1 MLTDFLLFVTVIAVV
16 LTATGALGMTLLP
29 RSLAASE
36 DRLSLALISPLA
48 GSAAW
53 IAVPVALGPLVGF
66 TRTLAL
72 VLLAVAAAWVV
83 WRRDRVFF
91 PLRARACALVGALI
105 VLLGLVG
112 ALLMPREID
121 GGLYFVPSMYD
132 HVKCMIIRSIA
143 EHGLPPVNPW
153 LADGGAPVAMVYY
166 YGYHAWAAQLMML
179 SGLGSLYV
187 EIAMVVATAAVCIL
201 GTGALAGLIAPSRK
215 GPAVVLAVAF
225 TIFVSGLG
233 FLRTVLPDAVTGVPD
248 AGFNSYW
255 DVADNLLWAPQHCI
269 SATVILAVVW
279 LYLRMLSRP
288 DRRSGLPYAALIGVL
303 AAAAAMTSVYSGCFV
318 LAFLGLFFLGFLAFC
333 PEFRRDFRRHVP
345 AQILAAAVF
354 AVLAFG
360 YLLFLAQGQ
369 VSDVSPL
376 AFGPDTCYS
385 DAMERSGWIVVALN
399 FLLYVLPWRLG
410 ADYVLA
416 LAAVA
421 IPGALPRTRLART
434 FVFFAA
440 LSLLLPLLFHS
451 TFYSNDFGWRFIQ
464 PAEQLMP
471 VFSSVFLVRLLGRR
485 RLAWLGVALIL
496 VTAVLAVVNPTG
508 AFNFKVRRE
517 SWDEHRAFAR
527 AVPGW
532 RTVRRIAG
540 PRDLV
545 LSNPAGFPGI
555 GGVCNADKT
564 TNLFLSLYAERN
576 SPIGD
581 LVFAKCYSEFYD
593 GADLERRFN
602 RVKGIFAG
610 NPRAEDADYLAD
622 DLKVRAILVTTEDGL
637 YRSPGAIG
645 ERYDV
650 AEETPGYRVY
660 GVRK

>member
-1 MLTDFLLFVTVIAVV
+1 MLTDFLLFVTVIAGV

-29 RSLAASE
+29 RSLATE
-36 DRLSLALISPLA
+36 ENRLSLALLSPLV

-53 IAVPVALGPLVGF
+53 IAVSVALGPLVGF
-66 TRTLAL
+66 TRTSTLI
-72 VLLAVAAAWVV
+72 LLAVAAAGVV

-91 PLRARACALVGALI
+91 PLRGRACLLVGALI

-143 EHGLPPVNPW
+143 EYGLPPVNPW
-153 LADGGAPVAMVYY
+153 LADGGAPVAMIYY

-179 SGLGSLYV
+179 TGLSSLAV
-187 EIAMVVATAAVCIL
+187 EIAMVVAAAAICIL
-201 GTGALAGLIAPSRK
+201 GTGALAGLIASSRK
-215 GPAVVLAVAF
+215 GSAIVLAVV
-225 TIFVSGLG
+225 FVIISSRLN
-233 FLRTVLPDAVTGVPD
+233 FLRVLLPESVTALPGAD
-248 AGFNSYW
+248 FNSYW
-255 DVADNLLWAPQHCI
+255 DIADNLLWAPQHCLA
-269 SATVILAVVW
+269 ATAVLAVVW
-279 LYLRMLSRP
+279 LYLRMLARP
-288 DRRSGLPYAALIGVL
+288 DRRSALPYAVLIGIL

-318 LAFLGLFFLGFLAFC
+318 LVLVGLLFLGFAAFR
-333 PEFRRDFRRHVP
+333 PAFRRDFLRHLP
-345 AQILAAAVF
+345 ELFLAAAVF
-354 AVLAFG
+354 AALALG

-376 AFGPDTCYS
+376 AFGPDACYS
-385 DAMERSGWIVVALN
+385 AAIEKTGWLVVALN

-410 ADYVLA
+410 LDYVLA
-416 LAAVA
+416 LAAIA
-421 IPGALPRTRLART
+421 IPGALPQTRLTRA
-434 FVFFAA
+434 FACLTV
-440 LSLLLPLLFHS
+440 LSLFFPLLLHS

-464 PAEQLMP
+464 PMEHLLP
-471 VFSSVFLVRLLGRR
+471 VFASVFLVRILEQRR
-485 RLAWLGVALIL
+485 RAWIGGALTL
-496 VTAVLAVVNPTG
+496 VIIVLSVVSPTG
-508 AFNFKVRRE
+508 EFTVRKVAD
-517 SWDEHRAFAR
+517 DEHKVFAR

-532 RTVRRIAG
+532 RTVRRITG

-555 GGVCNADKT
+555 GGVSNADET

-576 SPIGD
+576 SPVGD
-581 LVFAKCYSEFYD
+581 FVFAKCYSEFYD
-593 GADLERRFN
+593 GGKLERRFN

-610 NPRAEDADYLAD
+610 NPRTEDAAYLAD
-622 DLKVRAILVTTEDGL
+622 DLKVKAILVTAADGL

-650 AEETPGYRVY
+650 AEDAPGYRVY
-660 GVRK
+660 GIRK